1 MALDENLTE
10 RCAIN
15 QWTCRRTPFAEF
27 IDAAVTCGVHAV
39 GLWRQNI
46 AEVGI
51 ERAVALVTS
60 AGLRVSTLCRGG
72 FFTTPDPTEH
82 KAAISD
88 NLRAIDDAIAL
99 ATHTLVLVPGGLS
112 ADQDIDD
119 ARARA
124 TESIAELAP
133 FAEQAGV
140 KLAIEPMNP
149 VFAADR
155 GVVSTIDEALQIA
168 ETVGSPAVGVVIDTY
183 HVWWDPQLLD
193 AVRRAGEANRLVSYQ
208 VADWSLPLHA
218 DPLNS
223 RGYMGDGFINFEPV
237 TRAVTETGYVGDVE
251 VELFN
256 DDIWAQPAKEAITTV
271 QERFMRHVSPF
282 LA

>member
-1 MALDENLTE
+1 MAFDQNLAE

-15 QWTCRRTPFAEF
+15 QWTCKTTPFAEF
-27 IDAAVTCGVHAV
+27 IDAAAACDVRAV

-51 ERAVALVTS
+51 EQAVALVTS

-72 FFTTPDPTEH
+72 FFTTPDSTEH
-82 KAAISD
+82 KAAIAD
-88 NLRAIDDAIAL
+88 NLRAIDEAIAL
-99 ATHTLVLVPGGLS
+99 DTHTLVLVPGGLS

-124 TESIAELAP
+124 AESIAELAP

-149 VFAADR
+149 IFAADR

-193 AVRRAGEANRLVSYQ
+193 AVRRVGEANRLVSYQ

-271 QERFMRHVSPF
+271 QERFVRHVSPF